1 MDEIPSLEELARES
15 MSRLRMR
22 LGDEGLARI
31 RRARVAVVGL
41 GAVGGF
47 AMEALA
53 RSAVGTL
60 RLVDFDVLRGSNLNR
75 QLLAT
80 VDTLGR
86 RKVDAARER
95 IARIAPWVEVEAMD
109 CFFDDTVADRVL
121 ALPLDGVV
129 DAIDAL
135 GPKIR
140 LLEEC
145 RRRGIPVVSAMGAAD
160 RTDPSMVRVGD
171 LSDSR
176 NCPLAKRVRKGLRR
190 RGIEGG
196 IRAVWSEEP
205 PFRPPEPLAPD
216 VPEEHDAFRRGRRRR
231 TLPSMAPLPGIFGLA
246 AAAEMLR
253 LLLGGDGDPGISRD
267 P

>member
-1 MDEIPSLEELARES
+1 VTDEASWLEELARQA

-22 LGDEGLARI
+22 VGDEGVERI
-31 RRARVAVVGL
+31 RSARVAVVGL

-47 AMEALA
+47 ALEALA
-53 RSAVGTL
+53 RSAVGHL
-60 RLVDFDVLRGSNLNR
+60 RLVDFDVVRGSNLNR

-80 VDTLGR
+80 VDTVGWP
-86 RKVDAARER
+86 KVDAARDR
-95 IARIAPWVEVEAMD
+95 LARIAPWVRVETMA
-109 CFFDDTVADRVL
+109 CFFDETVADEVL
-121 ALPLDGVV
+121 APPLAGVV

-140 LLEEC
+140 LLEQC
-145 RRRGIPVVSAMGAAD
+145 HRRGIPVVSAMGAAD
-160 RTDPSMVRVGD
+160 RTDPSKVRVGD
-171 LSDSR
+171 LSESR

-190 RGIEGG
+190 RGIEEG
-196 IRAVWSEEP
+196 IRAVWSEEL
-205 PFRPPEPLAPD
+205 PFRPSEPLATD

-253 LLLGGDGDPGISRD
+253 LLLER
-267 P
+267 